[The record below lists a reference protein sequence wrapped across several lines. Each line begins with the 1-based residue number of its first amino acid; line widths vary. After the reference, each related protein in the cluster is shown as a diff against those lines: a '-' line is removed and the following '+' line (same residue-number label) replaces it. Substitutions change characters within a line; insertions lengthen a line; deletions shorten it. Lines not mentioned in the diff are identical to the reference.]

1 MNVHPLSV
9 LPRFIIKAFLSTAVA
24 VSLVNGAQA
33 SDLAGFERFDLRT
46 AHRASLIQGSV
57 WYPVSSK
64 TYRGLIGD
72 NILFKGTMAYVGAG
86 IAQGRHPLI
95 LLSHGSGGNMD
106 ALSWLSSS
114 LALKGAIVLAV
125 NHPGSTSGDS
135 SPLRS
140 LSLGKRARDLTA
152 ALDQALADPVFSR
165 FVDPSRIY
173 ALGFSLG
180 GGTAL
185 NLGGLRFDRA
195 AYHIYCEQFD
205 GTLGGK
211 QLEDCAFFTKGNVDF
226 SALPEDFS
234 ADGKDD
240 RIKAVVAVD
249 PGFSYAVAQDSLAS
263 LSAPTMLLSL
273 GEEDRLVAADVSK
286 TGSNLVN
293 RLPNATNPVIAPANH
308 FTFLAECK
316 EQGPAI
322 LNEEGE
328 DPVCTDPKG
337 AHRGS
342 VHQRIID
349 KIVTFLRLQ
358 K

>member
-1 MNVHPLSV
+1 MKVSFSSPIRRIVTKGLLSAW
-9 LPRFIIKAFLSTAVA
+9 LIG
-24 VSLVNGAQA
+24 SLASNAMA
-33 SDLAGFERFDLRT
+33 SDFAGFERFDLR
-46 AHRASLIQGSV
+46 APHRANLIQGSI
-57 WYPVSSK
+57 WYPVGSK

-86 IAQGRHPLI
+86 IAKGRYPLI

-140 LSLGKRARDLTA
+140 LDLGKRAKDLTA

-165 FVDPSRIY
+165 SIDPSRIY

-185 NLGGLRFDRA
+185 NLGGLRFDRGSYGAYCAQLDA
-195 AYHIYCEQFD
+195 A
-205 GTLGGK
+205 LVGK
-211 QLEDCAFFTKGNVDF
+211 TLEDCAFFAKGNVDF
-226 SALPEDFS
+226 SALPEGFAAS
-234 ADGKDD
+234 GKDE
-240 RIKAVVAVD
+240 RIDAVVAVD
-249 PGFSYAVAQDSLAS
+249 PGFSYAVAPDSLGA
-263 LSAPTMLLSL
+263 LTAPTMLLSL
-273 GEEDRLVAADVSK
+273 GVEDRLVAADVSE

-293 RLPNATNPVIAPANH
+293 RLPDAINPVIAPANH

-316 EQGPAI
+316 EHGPAI
-322 LNEEGE
+322 LAEEGE
-328 DPVCTDPKG
+328 DPICTDPKG
-337 AHRGS
+337 ANRGS
-342 VHQRIID
+342 VHHRIVK
-349 KIVTFLRLQ
+349 KIAAFLKLS